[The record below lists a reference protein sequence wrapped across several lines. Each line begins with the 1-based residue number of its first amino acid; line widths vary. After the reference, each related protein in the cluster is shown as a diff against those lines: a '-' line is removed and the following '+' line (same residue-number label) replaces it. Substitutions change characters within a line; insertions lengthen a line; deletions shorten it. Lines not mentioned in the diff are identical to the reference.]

1 MILLLNL
8 VAVFF
13 LLLSYLS
20 PIINPSDFWFFA
32 FIGLAYPF
40 IAAINILFILFW
52 ILRLNKYFL
61 ISLIFMSL
69 GYQHFINHFNLFNH
83 SEAINK
89 HEKSIKIFSYNV
101 RLFDF
106 YQWIN
111 GDKESEGKI
120 FDLIE
125 NESPDVVCFQEF
137 FNDDTHQ
144 PNTLKRFTQAQD
156 AKYYHVDYFMTKR
169 KIHHWGIA
177 TFSKYP
183 IINRDRFQFINSQAN
198 YCIITDILYKNQD
211 TVRVFNVHFESWHF
225 QNTDYKFLED
235 IKATNTEQD
244 NLKSGLKNIYWKM
257 MSSYKKRGEQVDV
270 MTALI
275 ENSPYP
281 VIVCGDFN
289 DTPGSYVYRQ
299 MTSDR
304 LEDSFVE
311 AGSGIGRTYAGSFPS
326 FRIDYIL
333 HSKEFKARNFVK
345 YRVKLSDHYP
355 ISTVLEFN

>member
-1 MILLLNL
+1 MLLLNM
-8 VAVFF
+8 VAAFA

-20 PIINPSDFWFFA
+20 PIINPHDFWFFA
-32 FIGLAYPF
+32 FVGLAYPF
-40 IAAINILFILFW
+40 IAGINILFIVYW
-52 ILRLNKYFL
+52 IFGFKKYFL
-61 ISLIFMSL
+61 ISAIVLLF
-69 GYQHFINHFNLFNH
+69 GYQNFTNHFNFFNK
-83 SEAINK
+83 SEAISNHDK
-89 HEKSIKIFSYNV
+89 TIKVLSYNV

-106 YQWIN
+106 YKWIN
-111 GDKESEGKI
+111 NGTESEGEI
-120 FDLIE
+120 FKLIH
-125 NESPDVVCFQEF
+125 NESPDVICFQEF
-137 FNDDTHQ
+137 FNDDTKQ
-144 PNTLKRFTQAQD
+144 PNTLKRFVQSQE
-156 AKYYHVDYFMTKR
+156 AKNYHVDYFMTKR
-169 KIHHWGIA
+169 KVHHWGIA

-183 IINRDRFQFINSQAN
+183 IINRDRFQFVNSLAN
-198 YCIITDILYKNQD
+198 YCIITDILYKNSD

-244 NLKSGLKNIYWKM
+244 QLTSGIKNIYWKM
-257 MSSYKKRGEQVDV
+257 MSSYKKRGEQVDDLV
-270 MTALI
+270 QLI
-275 ENSPYP
+275 NKSPYR

-289 DTPGSYVYRQ
+289 DTPGSYVYHE
-299 MTSDR
+299 MTNDK

-333 HSKEFKARNFVK
+333 HDNSFKARNFVK